1 MGRRSKESRIAQRL
15 TTPFQKQLFAA
26 VIKSLQ
32 QLDNPLRAN
41 NFGTGLRELSRIILD
56 DLAPEAAVTSCAWF
70 KVESQNGSPTRSQR
84 VRYAVQAGLMDDFVR
99 DTLKVDV
106 AKTINEFTE
115 IIKGFNSLTHITPN
129 TFGMSKTAAKKF
141 ANASLDV
148 FISLFQAIDECHENI
163 LERLVTA
170 ANDAIT
176 DELISYSV
184 DALEEIATH
193 YTVDGS
199 GIENLEIA
207 KMDSTTL
214 IFDAEGFVD
223 CVLQYGSDGDVERG
237 DGMRHDDSYPLRC
250 KLVADITTPLTF
262 EVHNLRVDNS
272 SFYE

>member
-1 MGRRSKESRIAQRL
+1 MGRRSKESLIAERL
-15 TTPFQKQLFAA
+15 TTPFQKELFAA
-26 VIKSLQ
+26 VIRSLQ

-41 NFGTGLRELSRIILD
+41 NFATGLRELSRIILAY
-56 DLAPEAAVTSCAWF
+56 LAPDADVRACAWF
-70 KVESQNGSPTRSQR
+70 KPEIPNGSPTRSQR
-84 VRYAVQAGLMDDFVR
+84 VKYAVQAGLMDDFVR
-99 DTLKVDV
+99 NTLKVDV
-106 AKTINEFTE
+106 EKTIKRFTKLIE
-115 IIKGFNSLTHITPN
+115 RLSSLTHITESR
-129 TFGMSKTAAKKF
+129 FGMSKTAAKKF
-141 ANASLDV
+141 ANESLDV
-148 FISLFQAIDECHENI
+148 FIALFQTIDECHDNV
-163 LERLVTA
+163 LERLITA

-199 GIENLEIA
+199 EIENLEIA

-214 IFDAEGFVD
+214 VFDAEGFVD

-250 KLVADITTPLTF
+250 KLVADIAAPLTF
-262 EVHNLRVDNS
+262 EVQNLRVDNS